1 MSDKVA
7 RLPSRSTHQDNRHV
21 RNRSSRQP
29 QLATGARRSL
39 THPSCPL
46 LLSCIGEAREDKYH
60 REEHGL
66 AATQHPRAGSNPRD
80 PPRAPS
86 ALLAPS
92 SLLTSHPNRNGRVL
106 RHRYPRPCR
115 GDGAD
120 PSQLRYWQRIHQRQ
134 LHDCLSV
141 SLAPYVV
148 VLLVED
154 AVTNRFTDRE
164 QALLTYHR
172 LHDRALS
179 QFAHSNR

>member
-29 QLATGARRSL
+29 QLAIGAKRSL
-39 THPSCPL
+39 THPSFPL
-46 LLSCIGEAREDKYH
+46 LLSCIGEGREDKYAC
-60 REEHGL
+60 EEHGP
-66 AATQHPRAGSNPRD
+66 AATQHPRAGSILEI
-80 PPRAPS
+80 
-86 ALLAPS
+86 LLVHLQPS
-92 SLLTSHPNRNGRVL
+92 SYLPPSSHPIRNGRVL

-120 PSQLRYWQRIHQRQ
+120 PSQLRHRQRIHQRQ
-134 LHDCLSV
+134 LHDCLSA
-141 SLAPYVV
+141 SLAPYVA

-154 AVTNRFTDRE
+154 AVTDRITDRQ

-179 QFAHSNR
+179 PFAHSNC